1 MKRRL
6 SKKPLSKTKLKFLTL
21 NYFIFLFISI
31 TSFGQDGGVVV
42 DKIIAKVDNQILLKS
57 EYDQAYLQLL
67 QNSKDFDFKI
77 TPCRVLDQLITNKML
92 LAKAE
97 LDSVQVDERQLE
109 NEMNRRMEYFIQ
121 QIGSKEK
128 LEAYYNK
135 SVNQLKNELR
145 RQVKEQMTVQKMQDN
160 ITGKMKVTPGEVK
173 KFYNSIPKD
182 SLPFFSK
189 ELEIGHIVKLPII
202 NRDQKKITR
211 EKLDKIRNMI
221 VKDDESFMKL
231 ASEFSEDP
239 GSARQGG
246 ELGFFKK
253 GDLVPEYEAAAL
265 KLKPG
270 EVSPVIESIFGF
282 HIIQLIER
290 RGNEFNSRHIL
301 LKPQSSVSDLESAS
315 IFLDSL
321 RARIIKD
328 TIPFSKAAK
337 ENSDDKATRENGGM
351 LSDPNGNGGTRILAE
366 NVDPAIFFVIDT
378 MKVGGISKPLPFRM
392 EDGKEAF
399 RIIYFKSVT
408 EPHQANLKDDY
419 QKIQNAC
426 LQEKKNKSINSWFTK
441 VKSEVFIEV
450 DPEFKDCEV
459 VKNTNN

>member
-6 SKKPLSKTKLKFLTL
+6 LKKPLQITKLRFLTHKL
-21 NYFIFLFISI
+21 LLIFCSAVVFAQQPVAI
-31 TSFGQDGGVVV
+31 TL

-57 EYDQAYLQLL
+57 EYDLQYLQLL

-77 TPCRVLDQLITNKML
+77 TPCKVLDQLLTNKML
-92 LAKAE
+92 LAKAD
-97 LDSVQVDERQLE
+97 LDSVFVEEKQLE

-135 SVNQLKNELR
+135 SVAQLKSDLR
-145 RQVKEQMTVQKMQDN
+145 RQVKEQLTVQKMQDN

-173 KFYNSIPKD
+173 KFYGSIPSD

-202 NRDQKKITR
+202 NRDQKKQTR
-211 EKLDKIRNMI
+211 EKLNKIRDMI
-221 VKDDESFMKL
+221 VKEDESFMKL
-231 ASEFSEDP
+231 ASDFSEDP

-246 ELGFFKK
+246 ELGYFKK

-270 EVSPVIESIFGF
+270 EVSPVTESIFGF

-301 LKPQSSVSDLESAS
+301 LKPQSSTTDLESAS
-315 IFLDSL
+315 IYLDSL
-321 RARIIKD
+321 RAKIIKD
-328 TIPFSKAAK
+328 TLQFAKVAK
-337 ENSDDKATRENGGM
+337 ENSDDKATKENGGM
-351 LSDPNGNGGTRILAE
+351 LTDPNANGSNKILAE
-366 NVDPAIFFVIDT
+366 NVDPAVFFVIDT
-378 MKVGGISKPLPFRM
+378 MKIGKISKPLPFRM

-399 RIIYFKSVT
+399 RIIYLKSVT
-408 EPHQANLKDDY
+408 LPHQANLKDDY

-426 LQEKKNKSINSWFTK
+426 LQEKKNKSINIWFTK
-441 VKSEVFIEV
+441 VRSEVYIEV
-450 DPEFKDCEV
+450 DDEFKSCDLA
-459 VKNTNN
+459 KNAY